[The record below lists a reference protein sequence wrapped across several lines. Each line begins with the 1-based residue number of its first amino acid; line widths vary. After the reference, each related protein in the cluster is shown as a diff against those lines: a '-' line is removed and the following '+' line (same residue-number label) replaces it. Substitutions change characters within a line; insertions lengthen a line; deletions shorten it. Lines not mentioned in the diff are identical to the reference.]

1 MVPGASAAD
10 IWYKREGQL
19 LEGPSRWAGTGSMG
33 FSFLLCPVQAWAGL
47 CLQEL
52 SFLWTL

>member
-1 MVPGASAAD
+1 MVPVD

-19 LEGPSRWAGTGSMG
+19 LEGPSRWAGTRSMG
-33 FSFLLCPVQAWAGL
+33 FSSLLCPVQAWAGL

-52 SFLWTL
+52 SFL